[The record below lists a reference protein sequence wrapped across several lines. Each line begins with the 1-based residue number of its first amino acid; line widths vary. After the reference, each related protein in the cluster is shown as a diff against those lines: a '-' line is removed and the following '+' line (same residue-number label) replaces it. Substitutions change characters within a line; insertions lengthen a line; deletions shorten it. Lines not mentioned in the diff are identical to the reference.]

1 MGVPALFRWLSK
13 KYPKIV
19 SRVVEDTP
27 KKVRTQDGEIEEIP
41 VQYDGP
47 NPNGFEVDNLYLDMN
62 GIVHP
67 CTHPEGKPAPETEE
81 EMMVEIF
88 NYTERVVNMTRPRKV
103 LMMAIDGVAPRA
115 KMNQQRSRRF
125 RAAQEAAD
133 KEEER
138 REAIKMFEA
147 MGHQVSEETQNHKS
161 WDTNAITPGTPFMD
175 LLSISLKY
183 WVSYKLSTDP
193 GWKNLKVI
201 LSDSGVPGE
210 GEHKIMDWI
219 RRQRSHETWNA
230 NTSHVIY
237 GLDADLIM
245 LSLATHEPH
254 FRVLREDVFAQGN
267 KGPQPCKNC
276 GQSGHLTSNCIGEKK
291 KKDPNV
297 VEVAKPVDPK
307 PFIFLDVSCLRE
319 YLAVELNLPGVPFSF
334 DLELAIDDWIFMIFF
349 VGNDFLPHL
358 PSLEIRE
365 GAIDVLLKIW
375 RAELPRMG
383 GYLTNHGKVNLDRA
397 QIILEGLAK
406 NEDEIFQKRKEDEE
420 RQDHH
425 SKRRRVDDHRR
436 QNEAKSSSKSGAPDS
451 SHTRFDSPPKGT
463 MQLNGQEY
471 VAIEPSATARGGAL
485 HPSLPSRP
493 AFDIVPKEE
502 AEKKENDAVKKGIAA
517 MSNTASNS
525 DIVKNRRAIR
535 MANLSAAQALK
546 AELEGDHEIET
557 VTVEN
562 TEDEEK
568 EQLPLEE
575 AKDILEQQGEDEGV
589 DEEIVPPALKSDED
603 EGEAAIGEETI
614 VVDEEEPGDDNEETP
629 RTNKRKRTRGDN
641 TEENDEDDDDDESSN
656 SDDDD
661 VEAPPNPEADQPVPK
676 KKLKVN
682 PDGTVEGYEDDVKLW
697 EPGYRERYYEK
708 KFGSSLSDTD
718 FITQITRS
726 YMEGLCWVLEY
737 YYQGVPAWDWYY
749 PYHYAP
755 FAQDFKDIG
764 KFNIEFKVSQ
774 PFKPFAQLLG
784 VFPAA
789 SRIHLPEPLQ
799 TLMTNDDSP
808 ILDFYPSDFEIDM
821 NGKKMAWQG
830 VALLPFIDQH
840 RLLAALKSKEDELTD
855 DEKRRNS
862 WGDNVMFV
870 GANNTQGLYDSLC
883 DLYGLKAKSITKP
896 IEIDPRKSDEMTGSV
911 LPDTNCI
918 PGSTLESPLP
928 SIDECPDLD
937 GDTEAGH
944 SANTSISVRYY
955 FPRQAHPHRSI
966 ILPRYKPGPSRLNES
981 DKDWVRRNGNGGGG
995 GGHRGKGPRY
1005 GNGGDNRTGGPGMSR
1020 GGYHQTPQPNQPQ
1033 RSANGY
1039 PKPPQGAPSSGYGSY
1054 GNGGYNPPPPRPVA
1068 AYGAA
1073 PQSYTGGGSYNAP
1086 AAPGGYGGYGGYGGG
1101 SAYSA
1106 YNPPPPVPQGRN
1118 PNPYAAP
1125 PPNPYGAPP
1134 RPAYGAQGGQGGYGG
1149 SGRGGYNPYGGGG
1162 GNGAY
1167 QPRNNGGGGGGGRRY

>member
-19 SRVVEDTP
+19 ARVVEDVP
-27 KKVRTQDGEIEEIP
+27 KRVAGSDGEIVEVP
-41 VQYDGP
+41 VQYDSP

-67 CTHPEGKPAPETEE
+67 CTHPEGKPAPETEA

-88 NYTERVVNMTRPRKV
+88 KYTERVVNMTRPRKV

-147 MGHQVSEETQNHKS
+147 MGHPVSEETQKSKS

-175 LLSISLKY
+175 LLSASLKY
-183 WVSYKLSTDP
+183 WVSYKLTTDP
-193 GWKNLKVI
+193 GWANLKVI
-201 LSDSGVPGE
+201 LSDSSVPGE

-219 RRQRSHETWNA
+219 RQQRSHPTWDA

-254 FRVLREDVFAQGN
+254 FRVLREDVFAQGS
-267 KGPQPCKNC
+267 KGPMPCKNC
-276 GQSGHLTSNCIGEKK
+276 GQTGHLTSNCISEKK
-291 KKDPNV
+291 VKDPNV

-319 YLAVELNLPGVPFSF
+319 YLAVELNVPGLPFPF
-334 DLELAIDDWIFMIFF
+334 DHELAIDDWIFMIFF

-383 GYLTNHGKVNLDRA
+383 GYLTNHGKVDLDRA

-406 NEDEIFQKRKEDEE
+406 SEDEIFQKRKEDEE
-420 RQDHH
+420 RQDHRD
-425 SKRRRVDDHRR
+425 KRRRMDDHRR
-436 QNEAKSSSKSGAPDS
+436 QDEANARQGRQHK
-451 SHTRFDSPPKGT
+451 RFDDKEPLKGVT
-463 MQLNGQEY
+463 QLNGQEY
-471 VAIEPSATARGGAL
+471 VAVEPAQTARGGAL
-485 HPSLPSRP
+485 HPSLPTRP
-493 AFDIVPKEE
+493 NFDLVPKAE
-502 AEKKENDAVKKGIAA
+502 AGEDALKKGMSA
-517 MSNTASNS
+517 MSASTSNS

-535 MANLSAAQALK
+535 MANMNAAQALK
-546 AELEGDHEIET
+546 AELNGGIPDTEVEKEVES
-557 VTVEN
+557 VTVERA
-562 TEDEEK
+562 EDEEK
-568 EQLPLEE
+568 EQLPQEQARAVLE
-575 AKDILEQQGEDEGV
+575 KQGQDEGV
-589 DEEIVPPALKSDED
+589 DEEVVPPAIQSDEAEGEAAVGDETMEQDDAAGENDPSTKATKRKRDAGSDEDAEGDDGSSSSSDED
-603 EGEAAIGEETI
+603 ET
-614 VVDEEEPGDDNEETP
+614 
-629 RTNKRKRTRGDN
+629 
-641 TEENDEDDDDDESSN
+641 
-656 SDDDD
+656 
-661 VEAPPNPEADQPVPK
+661 EAPPDPEADQPVSK

-682 PDGTVEGYEDDVKLW
+682 PDGTVEGYVDDVKLW

-708 KFGSSLSDTD
+708 KFGVTLDDTA
-718 FITQITRS
+718 FIDKVAHA

-764 KFNIEFKVSQ
+764 KYNIQFKQGEPFQ
-774 PFKPFAQLLG
+774 PFGQLLG

-799 TLMTNDDSP
+799 TLMINDDSP

-840 RLLAALKSKEDELTD
+840 RLLAALASKEPELTE
-855 DEKRRNS
+855 DEKSRNRR
-862 WGDNVMFV
+862 WGEHIMFV
-870 GANNTQGLYDSLC
+870 SKDSPLYEAFC
-883 DLYGLKAKSITKP
+883 DLYGKVQKPVKMDSNKSAGATGMVQA
-896 IEIDPRKSDEMTGSV
+896 IEGV
-911 LPDTNCI
+911 I
-918 PGSTLESPLP
+918 PQSSLESPIP
-928 SIDECPDLD
+928 SIDECPELD
-937 GDTEAGH
+937 P
-944 SANTSISVRYY
+944 NNSISVRYK
-955 FPRQAHPHRSI
+955 FPGQLHPHRSI
-966 ILPRYKPGPSRLNES
+966 LLRGYRPTPPRLSES
-981 DKDWVRRNGNGGGG
+981 DKDWVRRGGERGGGG
-995 GGHRGKGPRY
+995 HHRGKGPRHS
-1005 GNGGDNRTGGPGMSR
+1005 GGHTGGPGMAR
-1020 GGYHQTPQPNQPQ
+1020 GAYNPGPGG

-1039 PKPPQGAPSSGYGSY
+1039 PKPSPADLARQGAPPSSGYG
-1054 GNGGYNPPPPRPVA
+1054 GGYGAGGGPGGYAPPPPRPVA
-1068 AYGAA
+1068 AYGA
-1073 PQSYTGGGSYNAP
+1073 PPTS
-1086 AAPGGYGGYGGYGGG
+1086 YGGYGGYGGAG
-1101 SAYSA
+1101 AGPTYAPQGGYGGYGGQSAYSA
-1106 YNPPPPVPQGRN
+1106 YAAPPPRGAYGAPP

-1125 PPNPYGAPP
+1125 PARPYGAP
-1134 RPAYGAQGGQGGYGG
+1134 QGGAGGYGG
-1149 SGRGGYNPYGGGG
+1149 YGGAGAGGGGRGGQGGGYNPYGSGS
-1162 GNGAY
+1162 Y
-1167 QPRNNGGGGGGGRRY
+1167 QPRNGGGGGGRRY